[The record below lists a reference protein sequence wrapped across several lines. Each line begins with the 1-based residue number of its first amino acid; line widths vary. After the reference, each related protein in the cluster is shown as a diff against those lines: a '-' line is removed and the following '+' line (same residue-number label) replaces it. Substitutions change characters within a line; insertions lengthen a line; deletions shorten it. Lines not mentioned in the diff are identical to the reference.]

1 MIPQQHI
8 VGGIHTCLLSH
19 HYNNN
24 SNNNVNSIIIML
36 QLLRRSSHHSV
47 LQLRSP
53 VVVFVSSWNI
63 IDGTRPYPQQQYLT
77 ATPLHSSSSCAA
89 VAQFHTHDCHSMVTP
104 SILVSSFQSSSVSFL
119 RHHTL
124 PLHQYHRPHW
134 NKYYHTTTTATTA
147 TTIPTGITYHDLPPR
162 TVAVT
167 TTAKMVTV
175 MMMMMQ
181 FNLPQQVSHHVVV
194 NMVSDMIWMIKR
206 TFQPSIIRKKR
217 KTGFLV
223 RQRTVGG
230 RRMLARRRAK
240 GRHRLGGGI

>member
-1 MIPQQHI
+1 
-8 VGGIHTCLLSH
+8 
-19 HYNNN
+19 
-24 SNNNVNSIIIML
+24 ML
-36 QLLRRSSHHSV
+36 QVLRRSSHSV
-47 LQLRSP
+47 LQFHSP
-53 VVVFVSSWNI
+53 VVFVSSWNI
-63 IDGTRPYPQQQYLT
+63 IGGTRPYPQQQYPTTL
-77 ATPLHSSSSCAA
+77 LQSSSSSCAA

-104 SILVSSFQSSSVSFL
+104 SVLVSSLSSSSSVSFL
-119 RHHTL
+119 RHRSTPPL
-124 PLHQYHRPHW
+124 LHQYHRPHW
-134 NKYYHTTTTATTA
+134 NKYYHTTTTATATA
-147 TTIPTGITYHDLPPR
+147 IPTGITYHDLPPR

-175 MMMMMQ
+175 MMMMIQ
-181 FNLPQQVSHHVVV
+181 FNLPQQLSNTVV
-194 NMVSDMIWMIKR
+194 MMMSDMIWMIKR

>member
-1 MIPQQHI
+1 
-8 VGGIHTCLLSH
+8 
-19 HYNNN
+19 
-24 SNNNVNSIIIML
+24 ML

-47 LQLRSP
+47 LQFRSP
-53 VVVFVSSWNI
+53 VVFVLSSWNI
-63 IDGTRPYPQQQYLT
+63 LGGTRPSPQQYST
-77 ATPLHSSSSCAA
+77 TPLHSSSSSSCAA
-89 VAQFHTHDCHSMVTP
+89 VAQFHTHDCQSMVTP

-119 RHHTL
+119 RHRTL
-124 PLHQYHRPHW
+124 SLHQYHRPHW
-134 NKYYHTTTTATTA
+134 NNSYHTTTTTT
-147 TTIPTGITYHDLPPR
+147 TSIPTGITYHDLPPR

-175 MMMMMQ
+175 MMMMMMQ
-181 FNLPQQVSHHVVV
+181 FNLPQQVSHHVVM

>member
-1 MIPQQHI
+1 
-8 VGGIHTCLLSH
+8 
-19 HYNNN
+19 
-24 SNNNVNSIIIML
+24 ML
-36 QLLRRSSHHSV
+36 QLLCRSSHSV

-63 IDGTRPYPQQQYLT
+63 IGGTRPYPQQQYLT

-119 RHHTL
+119 RHRTL
-124 PLHQYHRPHW
+124 SLLQYHRPHR
-134 NKYYHTTTTATTA
+134 NNSYHTTTTTTSA
-147 TTIPTGITYHDLPPR
+147 IPTGIIYHDLPPR

-175 MMMMMQ
+175 MMMMMMQ
-181 FNLPQQVSHHVVV
+181 FNLPQPVSHHVVM